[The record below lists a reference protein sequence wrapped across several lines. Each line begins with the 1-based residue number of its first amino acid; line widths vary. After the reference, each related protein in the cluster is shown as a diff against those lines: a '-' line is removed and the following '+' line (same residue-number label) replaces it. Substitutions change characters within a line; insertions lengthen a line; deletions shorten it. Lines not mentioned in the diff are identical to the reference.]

1 MPITRPAVTRKQLA
15 LSDHQQTFEE
25 LCTWIDGHLHE
36 PIGWQELMVQS
47 GLDHQTLNALFF
59 KFQSTTPMAWIRKRR
74 GLGLES
80 TLKTLPVPARRLL
93 RATAGVPA

>member
-1 MPITRPAVTRKQLA
+1 MSLARTAVTRKQAA

-25 LCTWIDGHLHE
+25 LCAWIEAHLNE
-36 PIGWQELMVQS
+36 PIGWQELMAQS

-74 GLGLES
+74 GLGLA
-80 TLKTLPVPARRLL
+80 PAKATPAPAHRLL
-93 RATAGVPA
+93 RAAVAQA